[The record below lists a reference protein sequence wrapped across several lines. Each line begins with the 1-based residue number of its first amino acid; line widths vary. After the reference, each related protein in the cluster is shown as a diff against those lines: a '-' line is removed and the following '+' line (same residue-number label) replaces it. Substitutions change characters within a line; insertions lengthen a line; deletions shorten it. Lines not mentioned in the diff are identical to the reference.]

1 MIIDNL
7 TIAGIL
13 VTSLYLVVPLWFR
26 GETWKVDEA
35 PEANREPG
43 VNDNPA
49 IGSPKTCL
57 DC

>member
-7 TIAGIL
+7 TIAGLL
-13 VTSLYLVVPLWFR
+13 VTSLYLIVPLWFR
-26 GETWKVDEA
+26 GEIWKIDEA
-35 PEANREPG
+35 AEADQAPCA
-43 VNDNPA
+43 NDNPV